1 VAGVLRGDSYSLQVN
16 HCDLGPA
23 TALAVGSMLFTLGLL
38 VRRHLVVWVCS
49 VLGYFLV
56 SLPVSNLAYW
66 GLYLAGAELRNTSL
80 RVTV

>member
-1 VAGVLRGDSYSLQVN
+1 LQSN

-38 VRRHLVVWVCS
+38 VRRHLAVWVCS

-56 SLPVSNLAYW
+56 SLPASNLAYRR
-66 GLYLAGAELRNTSL
+66 LYLAGAKLQNTSL
-80 RVTV
+80 RDTV